1 MRSSKSSFFAGLI
14 ASVAL
19 LGAPGLSHAEFTV
32 NPGWDLW
39 DTQPGTTFV
48 ADSTEIP
55 LQGVPLGTF
64 DFGGAIGTQFVNGT
78 DTIVRRTEPAIVS
91 GAGETA
97 VIDIEMVA
105 LQLRSVDPVD
115 LSAFGGTGTE
125 FIFVT
130 LQEAVASTGIMSITF
145 GEEPTGPPPTQPVHG
160 TWESEINVAFD
171 VRAGSLMGDILAS
184 DTLTLSSS
192 NNFWSHLP
200 PAGAVEIRGVNTFL
214 NGQNRDTDFWPT
226 SATGGLALVEESH
239 PTGTR
244 HLVRP
249 TVPEPSSV
257 VLVSLGGIGAAGVLG
272 LRRRGRR

>member
-1 MRSSKSSFFAGLI
+1 MRYNPRSFFAALI
-14 ASVAL
+14 AGVAL
-19 LGAPGLSHAEFTV
+19 LGAPGLSQAEFTV

-39 DTQPGTTFV
+39 DTQEGTTFV
-48 ADSTEIP
+48 AGATDIP

-78 DTIVRRTEPAIVS
+78 DTIVRRTEPAVVS
-91 GAGETA
+91 GPGETA
-97 VIDIEMVA
+97 TIDIEMVA

-130 LQEAVASTGIMSITF
+130 LQENEESVGQMSITF
-145 GEEPTGPPPTQPVHG
+145 DEEPVGPPPTQPVHG
-160 TWESEINVAFD
+160 TWESQIEVAFD

-184 DTLTLSSS
+184 ETLTLSSS

-200 PAGAVEIRGVNTFL
+200 PAGAVEIPGVNVFL

-239 PTGTR
+239 PSGTR
-244 HLVRP
+244 HLVRA

-257 VLVSLGGIGAAGVLG
+257 VLVSLGGIGAAGVVG
-272 LRRRGRR
+272 LRRRRRR